1 MNTARYIVGV
11 LLVMSLPPG
20 ILLWYAIH
28 PFVHFWRR
36 IGAGWTYAALSPFV
50 VAWMAFA
57 FLTRDALL
65 VRDLGTQLLL
75 LVPTVSCAVVGG
87 IIAWKRRRQLT
98 YRIVTG
104 LPELSPH
111 KHQSK
116 LLTEG
121 LYATIRHPR
130 YVEVLLFT
138 AAYAF
143 FANHVGS
150 YIATVLSVPALYIV
164 VLMEEKEL
172 RDRFGAEYEDYC
184 RRVPRF
190 FPRVVRD

>member
-1 MNTARYIVGV
+1 MNTARYVVGV
-11 LLVMSLPPG
+11 LLLMSLPPG

-28 PFVHFWRR
+28 PFVRVWRR
-36 IGAGWTYAALSPFV
+36 IGAGWTYAILSPFV
-50 VAWMAFA
+50 VAWMVFA
-57 FLTRDALL
+57 FIVRDALL
-65 VRDLGTQLLL
+65 VRDLGTHFLLL
-75 LVPTVSCAVVGG
+75 IPILLCAVLGSV
-87 IIAWKRRRQLT
+87 IAWKRRRHLT

-104 LPELSPH
+104 LPELSPQ
-111 KHQSK
+111 KHTSK

-130 YVEVLLFT
+130 YVEVILFT

-150 YIATVLSVPALYIV
+150 YIAGALSVPALYVV

-172 RDRFGAEYEDYC
+172 RDRFGTEYEDYC

-190 FPRVVRD
+190 FPRGIRD